1 MNENV
6 KFIMIKRRS
15 WANLVKKCY
24 KKIGLIKRLYKIID
38 KIFTIPIAL
47 RIFVSLVMCNIRKL
61 R

>member
-1 MNENV
+1 MNKNV
-6 KFIMIKRRS
+6 KFVRIERS
-15 WANLVKKCY
+15 AWANLVKKRY

-47 RIFVSLVMCNIRKL
+47 RIFVSLVMFNIRKL